1 MTLELSAGL
10 VLFGVLLLLAEV
22 FVPGM
27 VLGILGGLLVLAGV
41 VGGFQHSVL
50 AGLCLLLAGVGGGV
64 GLGWLGIK
72 FFPRSP
78 AGRRLI
84 LQQDGQEWQGYD
96 GDNRALLG
104 ACGISH
110 SPLRPAGIAVI
121 DGHRID
127 VVTRGDLIAAGRPV
141 EVIEVEGNRIVVKE
155 SGS

>member
-1 MTLELSAGL
+1 MTLQLSAGL
-10 VLFGVLLLLAEV
+10 VLLGVLLLLAEV

-41 VGGFQHSVL
+41 AGGFQQSVM
-50 AGLCLLLAGVGGGV
+50 AGLSLLLAGVGGGL
-64 GLGWLGIK
+64 GLGWLAIK

-84 LQQDGQEWQGYD
+84 LQQNGKEWQGYD
-96 GDNRALLG
+96 SDNHALLG
-104 ACGISH
+104 ARGTSH

-127 VVTRGDLIAAGRPV
+127 VVTRGDMIAAGRPV

-155 SGS
+155 SGN

>member
-10 VLFGVLLLLAEV
+10 VLFGVLLLLTEV

-27 VLGILGGLLVLAGV
+27 VMGILGGLLVLAGV
-41 VGGFQHSVL
+41 AGGFQHSAM
-50 AGLCLLLAGVGGGV
+50 AGLSLLLAGLAGGC

-84 LQQDGQEWQGYD
+84 LHQDGKEWQGYD
-96 GDNRALLG
+96 GDNGALLG
-104 ACGISH
+104 ARGTSH

-127 VVTRGDLIAAGRPV
+127 VVTRGDMIAAGRPV

-155 SGS
+155 SGN

>member
-1 MTLELSAGL
+1 MTLPLSVGL
-10 VLFGVLLLLAEV
+10 VVLGVLFLLAEV

-27 VLGILGGLLVLAGV
+27 VMGILGGLLVLAGV
-41 VGGFQHSVL
+41 VGGFQHGVME
-50 AGLCLLLAGVGGGV
+50 GLLLLLAGVVGGL

-84 LQQDGQEWQGYD
+84 LQQDGKEWQGYD
-96 GDNRALLG
+96 DANRALAG
-104 ACGISH
+104 TRGTSH

-121 DGHRID
+121 DGRRVD
-127 VVTRGDLIAAGRPV
+127 VVTRGEMIEAGRPV

-155 SGS
+155 SGT